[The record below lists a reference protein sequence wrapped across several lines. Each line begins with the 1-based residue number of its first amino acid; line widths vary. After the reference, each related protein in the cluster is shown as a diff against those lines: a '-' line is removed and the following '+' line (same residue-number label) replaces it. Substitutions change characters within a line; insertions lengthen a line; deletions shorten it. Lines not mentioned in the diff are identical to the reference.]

1 MQPFF
6 HISFQGNEQVVFFTP
21 GLAPAQNV
29 YAAQSPMAA
38 SPMQFSTQ
46 SAPQVTGM
54 SVSSRHYITMP
65 FEIG

>member
-1 MQPFF
+1 MQHVYFIF
-6 HISFQGNEQVVFFTP
+6 FQGNEQVVFFTP
-21 GLAPAQNV
+21 GLAPGQNV

-54 SVSSRHYITMP
+54 SVSSNHYTWQ
-65 FEIG
+65 